1 MRIDKVE
8 KTTEYL
14 YGKGFSKKIL
24 KMQKK
29 IARYK
34 IERAKALKYKLVED
48 HYTVRDDE
56 RLNAISAAEKFNE
69 KLLAGY

>member
-1 MRIDKVE
+1 MKIAKIE

-24 KMQKK
+24 NMQKK

-34 IERAKALKYKLVED
+34 IERAKELKYELIED

-56 RLNAISAAEKFNE
+56 RLNAINEAEKFNE
-69 KLLAGY
+69 KLLTGY